1 MLDYPFPVVNAIVA
15 IAAFSVSF
23 AVLRLLLRSPLGAR
37 LVAVPTDE
45 RWHEQP
51 TPTFGGVGI
60 FAGLVAGVLVALA
73 TGIIEWSGELGG
85 ILAGVTIVF
94 VAGLVDDVRHLSPLA
109 KLAAQVTAAVV
120 VLASGLNVEIVGND
134 LLAWAIGLL
143 WLVGITN
150 AFNLLDNMD
159 GLAATLAAIACA
171 YYALDAVTE
180 HPNRTVLVL
189 ALSLGLALIAFLPF
203 NLRPGRSASVFMGDS
218 GSQVIGLALGALG
231 LAAAAFLPFNL
242 RPRRGAAV
250 FMGDS
255 GSLVLGFTLASLAL
269 AASWTVA
276 GTTVATI
283 LLPLLVLAIPIL
295 DTTLVTIARLV
306 EKRPVTQG
314 GRDHTS
320 HRLVYYG
327 LSETKAVLLL
337 AIVASAIGATA
348 LAYNVLD
355 NGRLTAIGVLVTFVL
370 LVQFG
375 SFLSDLEERSRRGI
389 EGPEPSLWRALIFE
403 PRRLVEVLAD
413 FVVICASF
421 LAAYLLAVGGGG
433 TEYERSVF
441 LSALPILLGAR
452 YVLFVALGVY
462 RRIWRYAT
470 ARDVV
475 PIAVGCFGS
484 ALAAGAILVALRP
497 IGSFPAAQ
505 IFVIDAI
512 LCTVLVGGTRLA
524 LRLLPETLGAR
535 SERKRVLVVGAGRAG
550 RGLAREL
557 REGSEARVVGF
568 LDDNPRVRRRRIAG
582 ISVLGSLDETGRAI
596 ASSRADEV
604 LVSIPAAPP
613 DRLAEVLRAA
623 DAAGVPCHLV
633 RRHV

>member
-1 MLDYPFPVVNAIVA
+1 VIAIVST
-15 IAAFSVSF
+15 AAFAVAA
-23 AVLRLLLRSPLGAR
+23 AVLWLLLRTPAGAR
-37 LVAVPTDE
+37 LVAVPSDA
-45 RWHEQP
+45 RWHTQP
-51 TPTFGGVGI
+51 TPLFGGVGI
-60 FAGLVAGVLVALA
+60 FAGFSAGVLLALA
-73 TGIIEWSGELGG
+73 TGAIEWSGELGG

-94 VAGLVDDVRHLSPLA
+94 GAGIVDDLWHLPPVA
-109 KLAAQVTAAVV
+109 KLAAQILAAVV

-134 LLAWAIGLL
+134 VLAWAVGLV

-159 GLAATLAAIACA
+159 GLAATLAVVSCA
-171 YYALDAVTE
+171 YFAIDAVTE
-180 HPNRTVLVL
+180 HENDTVL
-189 ALSLGLALIAFLPF
+189 ALAL
-203 NLRPGRSASVFMGDS
+203 
-218 GSQVIGLALGALG
+218 ALG
-231 LAAAAFLPFNL
+231 LACAGFLPFNL

-255 GSLVLGFTLASLAL
+255 GSMVIGFGLASLAL

-327 LSETKAVLLL
+327 LSESKAVLLL

-375 SFLSDLEERSRRGI
+375 SFLSDLEERSRRGV
-389 EGPEPSLWRALIFE
+389 EGPEPSLWRALVFE
-403 PRRLVEVLAD
+403 PRRLVEVFAD
-413 FVVICASF
+413 FVIICASF
-421 LAAYLLAVGGGG
+421 LAAYVLAVGGFG
-433 TEYERSVF
+433 TEYERSVY

-452 YVLFVALGVY
+452 YVFFVALGVY
-462 RRIWRYAT
+462 RRVWRYAT

-475 PIAVGCFGS
+475 PIVVGCFAS
-484 ALAAGAILVALRP
+484 ALVACLVLVALRP
-497 IGSFPAAQ
+497 IGSFPAVQ
-505 IFVIDAI
+505 IFVIDAF
-512 LCTVLVGGTRLA
+512 LCTALVGASRLA
-524 LRLLPETLGAR
+524 LRLFPETLGQR
-535 SERKRVLVVGAGRAG
+535 GVRRRVLVVGAGRAG
-550 RGLAREL
+550 RSIAREL
-557 REGSEARVVGF
+557 RESDDARAVGF
-568 LDDNPRVRRRRIAG
+568 LDDNPRVRRRRILG
-582 ISVLGSLDETGRAI
+582 ISVLGSLDEAEQAI

-604 LVSIPAAPP
+604 LVSIPAAPQE
-613 DRLAEVLRAA
+613 RLELVARAA
-623 DAAGVPCHLV
+623 ERAQIPCRTV
-633 RRHV
+633 RRHVELSAPEPVEAART